1 MVVAVVSYHTN
12 PYTCGVARFNHSL
25 ASALGVPVVPLDL
38 YLKNA
43 DSGLVLLSI
52 KLEEIGQETLAA
64 LGSKL
69 QASALNFD
77 VFLHAI
83 DGSQLELELLAQA
96 KRVFAASGEIA
107 DRVHVNRPD
116 VASTFAPGAPVQPRL
131 LPADCTLLTFGM
143 AHKIRSDGYRRL
155 ATLLEGDSRSFRLE
169 ISTALHE
176 GGSFDASF
184 FTIGDEISA
193 AFSGSV
199 RFLGFLADAEVS
211 ERLREVDA
219 LIAFFPRGVRE
230 NNTTV
235 LSAMTHGCP
244 VITNLDNA
252 SPDWMVHEVT
262 VFDINKMEGFPDKS
276 ALRQV
281 GDAGMRAAGRFTFE
295 VLAGIITRS

>member
-25 ASALGVPVVPLDL
+25 ASALGVPVVPLDS

-69 QASALNFD
+69 QTSALNFD

-96 KRVFAASGEIA
+96 RRVIAASGEIA
-107 DRVHVNRPD
+107 DRVHVDRPD
-116 VASTFAPGAPVQPRL
+116 ATSAFAPGAPVQPRL

-155 ATLLEGDSRSFRLE
+155 ATLLEGDSRSFRL
-169 ISTALHE
+169 
-176 GGSFDASF
+176 
-184 FTIGDEISA
+184 
-193 AFSGSV
+193 
-199 RFLGFLADAEVS
+199 
-211 ERLREVDA
+211 
-219 LIAFFPRGVRE
+219 
-230 NNTTV
+230 
-235 LSAMTHGCP
+235 
-244 VITNLDNA
+244 
-252 SPDWMVHEVT
+252 
-262 VFDINKMEGFPDKS
+262 
-276 ALRQV
+276 
-281 GDAGMRAAGRFTFE
+281 
-295 VLAGIITRS
+295 

>member
-25 ASALGVPVVPLDL
+25 ASALGVPVVPLDS

-52 KLEEIGQETLAA
+52 KLEEIGQESLAA

-69 QASALNFD
+69 QASALNYD

-96 KRVFAASGEIA
+96 RRVFAASGEIA
-107 DRVHVNRPD
+107 DRIHVNRPD
-116 VASTFAPGAPVQPRL
+116 VTSTFAPGAPVQPRL

-176 GGSFDASF
+176 GSPFDASL

-235 LSAMTHGCP
+235 LSAMSHGCP
-244 VITNLDNA
+244 VVTNLDDH
-252 SPDWMVHEVT
+252 SPSWMIHAET
-262 VFDINKMEGFPDKS
+262 VFDLCALTQFPTEKD
-276 ALRQV
+276 LRSV
-281 GDAGMRAAGRFTFE
+281 GRAGMRIASKYSFANLAA
-295 VLAGIITRS
+295 IISDS

>member
-77 VFLHAI
+77 MFLHAI

-107 DRVHVNRPD
+107 DRVHVNRP
-116 VASTFAPGAPVQPRL
+116 
-131 LPADCTLLTFGM
+131 
-143 AHKIRSDGYRRL
+143 
-155 ATLLEGDSRSFRLE
+155 
-169 ISTALHE
+169 
-176 GGSFDASF
+176 GSYDASF

-295 VLAGIITRS
+295 VLAGIISRS